1 MKKKIVLFIPSI
13 ESGGVEKNLFLISEY
28 LAKKNLPIYIIT
40 ANTDYKN
47 KFNKK
52 IKVIC
57 PNSNKWVSKKRT
69 TKTLIAIFL
78 LIKNFYSKKTIIL
91 SFQSN
96 LLAIISSKFLNS
108 KIIIRLNTSIKKY
121 INQYFS
127 KLFYR
132 FFYSLADEIVVNS
145 IFFQKEL
152 KSELRLNSKL
162 IYNSCKP
169 TNSKKKLDYFK
180 NYDGLKIINIG
191 RLTDQKDQITLLKS
205 LNLLAKNKVNF
216 KCCIIG
222 AGVQKNFLNNYIK
235 LNNLNNF
242 IKLIGYKKNA
252 ENYLS
257 CSNLFILSS
266 KFEGLPNVLIEA
278 QSKNIPIISSDCPT
292 GPREIL
298 LNGKLGDL
306 FSVGNYKKL
315 SKLIKKFKLNNK
327 RLIKKSKLAKKNL
340 MRFDLKTNCEKYLK
354 IISKYQV

>member
-1 MKKKIVLFIPSI
+1 MKKKIILFIPSI
-13 ESGGVEKNLFLISEY
+13 ERGGVEKNLFLISEY
-28 LAKKNLPIYIIT
+28 LIKKKFPTYVIT

-57 PNSNKWVSKKRT
+57 PNSDKWINKKRT
-69 TKTLIAIFL
+69 LKTLIAIFL
-78 LIKNFYSKKTIIL
+78 LIKNFYNKKTIIL

-96 LLAIISSKFLNS
+96 ILAILSSKILNS

-121 INQYFS
+121 IKGYFS
-127 KLFYR
+127 EQFYR
-132 FFYSLADEIVVNS
+132 FFYNLADEIVVNS
-145 IFFQKEL
+145 IFFKKEL
-152 KSELRLNSKL
+152 KSNLKLDSKL
-162 IYNSCKP
+162 IYNSYKS
-169 TNSKKKLDYFK
+169 NFIKKKLDFFK
-180 NYDGLKIINIG
+180 NYQGLKIINIG

-205 LNLLAKNKVNF
+205 LNLLMKNKIDF

-222 AGVQKNFLNNYIK
+222 EGEKKIFLNNYVQT
-235 LNNLNNF
+235 NNLSNLV
-242 IKLIGYKKNA
+242 KLIGYKKNA

-257 CSNLFILSS
+257 YCNLFVLSS

-306 FSVGNYKKL
+306 FKVGNYKKL
-315 SKLIKKFKLNNK
+315 SELIKNFKFDKN
-327 RLIKKSKLAKKNL
+327 RLIKKSRDAKKNL
-340 MRFDLKTNCEKYLK
+340 IRFDLKINCEKYLK
-354 IISKYQV
+354 IISKYQ